1 MTEAVVTVKNGV
13 RRIDLRAA
21 VAQRDVKASQASSI
35 TFGELCRA
43 YLAAHYSGA
52 DMQLR
57 KWLDLLADRNAWEI
71 TTAELADAL
80 QAMIENGYAPATV
93 NRNASQLGS
102 VYKWAQKARRI
113 APAGFISPTKALPRF
128 IEAIR
133 RVELSDDEVSRLI
146 ASSAAVRDRRFTALV
161 RLLVETG
168 ARRGEVLNRRW
179 RDIDLNKKTITCD
192 TTKTGAPRILRF
204 SDETAALMARVWT
217 GSRAPDD
224 MLFGSARAP
233 GKPIDFKKHWASL
246 TASIGRTDLRLH
258 DLRHYRAKK
267 MIASG
272 ASLSVAAQAL
282 GHSSL
287 VLHRRYGHLETAG
300 IHAAVEKSWTDDD
313 R

>member
-102 VYKWAQKARRI
+102 VYKWAQKA
-113 APAGFISPTKALPRF
+113 
-128 IEAIR
+128 
-133 RVELSDDEVSRLI
+133 
-146 ASSAAVRDRRFTALV
+146 
-161 RLLVETG
+161 
-168 ARRGEVLNRRW
+168 
-179 RDIDLNKKTITCD
+179 
-192 TTKTGAPRILRF
+192 
-204 SDETAALMARVWT
+204 
-217 GSRAPDD
+217 
-224 MLFGSARAP
+224 
-233 GKPIDFKKHWASL
+233 
-246 TASIGRTDLRLH
+246 
-258 DLRHYRAKK
+258 
-267 MIASG
+267 
-272 ASLSVAAQAL
+272 
-282 GHSSL
+282 
-287 VLHRRYGHLETAG
+287 
-300 IHAAVEKSWTDDD
+300 
-313 R
+313 